1 MTAVA
6 ARPHRVTWFGTLRS
20 EQIKFFSLRST
31 WWVLGVGIAI
41 FVLIE
46 WGTVWGVTDTIRSYG
61 GLIDQGQLPP
71 DFSAFAIVLMHP
83 LIGATSAILG
93 VLTVTNEYASGMIRS
108 TFTAQPGRMKVLSA
122 KVVLVAVTIAIQ
134 SVVAFVLT
142 TLITGRYFSDV
153 GLPAVDF
160 ASAGTWKVVGLFAMY
175 TALCAAMGIGIGAA
189 IRSTAG
195 SVSIVLVLLL
205 LISGLTALLPWS
217 WVSDVRDILPSNLAT
232 SYLSPDLAQYQEAAD
247 QVGFATTRPYST
259 GVSALIATAWAG
271 VLLAIGGAVM
281 SRRDA

>member
-6 ARPHRVTWFGTLRS
+6 TRPHRVSWFGTLRS

-41 FVLIE
+41 FILIQ
-46 WGTVWGVTDTIRSYG
+46 WGTIFGITDTIRSFG
-61 GLIDQGQLPP
+61 GFVDPTELPS
-71 DFSAFAIVLMHP
+71 DFSAFAVVLVHP

-108 TFTAQPGRMKVLSA
+108 TFTAQPGRIKVLSA
-122 KVVLVAVTIAIQ
+122 KVVLVTAAIAVQ
-134 SVVAFVLT
+134 SLVAYVLT
-142 TLITGRYFSDV
+142 ALIAGGYFTDV
-153 GLPAVDF
+153 GLNPVDL
-160 ASAGTWKVVGLFAMY
+160 ASGETWRVIGLFALY
-175 TALCAAMGIGIGAA
+175 TSLCAAVGIGIGAA
-189 IRSTAG
+189 VRSTAG

-217 WVSDVRDILPSNLAT
+217 WVGDVRDILPSNLAT
-232 SYLSPDLAQYQEAAD
+232 SYLSPDFSEYQEAAGEI
-247 QVGFATTRPYST
+247 GFATNRPYST

-271 VLLAIGGAVM
+271 VLLVIGGAVM